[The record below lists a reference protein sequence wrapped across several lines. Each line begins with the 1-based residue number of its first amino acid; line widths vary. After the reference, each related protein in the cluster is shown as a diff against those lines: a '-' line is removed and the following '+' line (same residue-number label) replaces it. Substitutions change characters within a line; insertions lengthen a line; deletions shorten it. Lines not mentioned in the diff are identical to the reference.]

1 MDLENRIK
9 ELTTLIKKYQDSYYN
24 GESEISDQEFD
35 ALWNEL
41 TSIDPENPILHT
53 IGMDSGSVFKKCEH
67 LIHMFSQNKAEDHF
81 AFRKWAKDHYEK
93 EGYVVQN
100 KCDGSSIELQYEKG
114 KFVKAITRGNGYI
127 GDDVTCNIVKANGY
141 PKELNDVKFSGSV
154 RGEVLIF
161 HEIFNKYLKDSKNF
175 RNAANGIMKRKNSEN
190 ANMLNI
196 VVYDVYDKNK
206 TFKTELEKIEWMR
219 NNGFDVVD
227 TKIIKDIEDIIKYR
241 DEISIDRFSMI
252 SYDIDGIVIKCN
264 DVDVLDSERDR
275 PLRQIAFKFSLD
287 EQPTIV
293 KDVEWSVCG
302 KTRTPVAI
310 CDPVYL
316 CGTTVQRANLVNI
329 GLINSMNLKIG
340 SKVMMVKRGEIIPKI
355 ERVIFTPDNFK
366 EIEFPKEC
374 EYCGSKLVSSET
386 QLYCPNK
393 KCSNTL
399 IHRLIRWCS
408 VNKIYGIGE
417 KIAELLYKSGIKT
430 IKDLYNCSE
439 TELCRCLGSEK
450 IGNKIYPIIQK
461 TKNEMNVGRFIA
473 GYDIDGVGEKTVKNI
488 CEVLKPSTLEE
499 LLNLK
504 EEDLKNHSGFSDIS
518 SKNIYNQF
526 NENKD
531 DLIELSKI
539 INVKIEYKSK
549 SNTSTSNGIP
559 WLSDKNIAITGNLNT
574 MNREKARELI
584 ESVDGKL
591 VSSVN
596 KNTDFL
602 VTNDP
607 DGNSSKLVSARKLGI
622 KIINESEFINLLSGT
637 F

>member
-1 MDLENRIK
+1 MDLKNRIK

-81 AFRKWAKDHYEK
+81 AFRKWAKDHHEK

-100 KCDGSSIELQYEKG
+100 KCDGRSIELQYENG

-141 PKELNDVKFSGSV
+141 PKELNDIKFSGSV

-161 HEIFNKYLKDSKNF
+161 HEIFNKYLKDSKNC

-206 TFKTELEKIEWMR
+206 TFKTEMEKIEWMR
-219 NNGFDVVD
+219 NNDFDVVD

-252 SYDIDGIVIKCN
+252 PYDIDGIVIKCN

-399 IHRLIRWCS
+399 IHRLLRWCS

-439 TELCRCLGSEK
+439 TELCNCLGSEK
-450 IGNKIYPIIQK
+450 IGTKIYPIIQK

-488 CEVLKPSTLEE
+488 CDVLKPSTLEE

-539 INVKIEYKSK
+539 INVKVEYKSK
-549 SNTSTSNGIP
+549 TNASTSNGIP

-607 DGNSSKLVSARKLGI
+607 DGNSSKLVSARKLGVR
-622 KIINESEFINLLSGT
+622 IINESEFVNLLSGT